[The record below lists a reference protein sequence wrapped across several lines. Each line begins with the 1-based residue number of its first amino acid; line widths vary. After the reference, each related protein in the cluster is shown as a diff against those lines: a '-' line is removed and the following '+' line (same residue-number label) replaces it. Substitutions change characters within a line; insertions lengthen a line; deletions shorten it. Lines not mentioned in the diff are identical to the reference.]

1 MNWDGRRYGLPNFGF
16 KKVALG
22 LCLTFYGPLMVTL
35 GAILILALKYVPL
48 QLKAINEYLRFA
60 LKEKCGYLPFL
71 FAGFP
76 LLVGKRVTVFIC

>member
-48 QLKAINEYLRFA
+48 QLKAINEYLRF
-60 LKEKCGYLPFL
+60 LKNQKCGYLPFWL
-71 FAGFP
+71 SGFP
-76 LLVGKRVTVFIC
+76 LLVGKLVTVFIR

>member
-48 QLKAINEYLRFA
+48 QLKAINEYLRLSA
-60 LKEKCGYLPFL
+60 VICLSCSLVSL
-71 FAGFP
+71 FWWVSESQYSYAKG
-76 LLVGKRVTVFIC
+76 